1 MRQAL
6 RHLSEVFTCDPTP
19 VQEHLLELIVVK
31 EPHGL
36 GETGLAAIAQRI
48 LLQAERHVLN
58 LFQNW
63 HQNIAILQTL
73 FV

>member
-6 RHLSEVFTCDPTP
+6 CHLSEVFTCDPAL
-19 VQEHLLELIVVK
+19 VKEQLLELVVVK

-36 GETGLAAIAQRI
+36 CETRLATVAQRI
-48 LLQAERHVLN
+48 LLQAERHVVK

-63 HQNIAILQTL
+63 HQNITILHTL

>member
-1 MRQAL
+1 MLQAL
-6 RHLSEVFTCDPTP
+6 RHLSEVFACDPTP
-19 VQEHLLELIVVK
+19 VQEQLLELIVVE

-36 GETGLAAIAQRI
+36 GETRLAAVAQRI

-58 LFQNW
+58 LLQDW
-63 HQNIAILQTL
+63 HQNITILQAL